1 MSAANAKIAIIGGGI
16 GGLAAALALH
26 RAGIDV
32 EVYEQATRISEI
44 GAGLNFSPNAL
55 LALRM
60 LDVEDE
66 AIAAGYR
73 DARQVTRHFAAGAV
87 MASQAR
93 DETSAAQFGAGY
105 LTIHRADMQA
115 ILLRHLPA
123 GRVHLA
129 KSCVSVENLARGA
142 VARFGDGTSIQADAI
157 IGADGIHSKVRE
169 ALFGPQPPRFTGCVC
184 WRGLVPVDAIVDM
197 PRFRDMAA
205 WWGPSGHVVHYLVRR
220 GEMVNFVAH
229 YDSDAWTEESWTQ
242 ECSRDELLATFKGWN
257 SDLLKLFSLSERY
270 YKWALYDRDPLP
282 QWGAGAITLL
292 GDSAHPMLP
301 YLGQGAAM
309 AIEDGCILAR
319 VLQQEQTV
327 EAALRLYE
335 HLRQPRTAQVQLAS
349 RARAKEYHLK
359 SPLERLWRDIK
370 LALRRRFGAD
380 RTTLRAAWVY
390 DYDVAKIS
398 LARP

>member
-1 MSAANAKIAIIGGGI
+1 MPTQRAKIAIIGGGI

-32 EVYEQATRISEI
+32 EVYEQASRITEI
-44 GAGLNFSPNAL
+44 GAGLNLSPNAL

-73 DARQVTRHFAAGAV
+73 DDEQLTRHFASGAV
-87 MASQAR
+87 MSRQPR
-93 DETSAAQFGAGY
+93 DEMSAAQYGAGY

-123 GRVHLA
+123 ERVYLA
-129 KSCVSVENLARGA
+129 KSCVNVENVAGGA
-142 VARFGDGTSIQADAI
+142 IARFADGTSVQANAI

-184 WRGLVPVDAIVDM
+184 WRGLVAVDAIADI
-197 PRFRDMAA
+197 PQFRNMAA

-229 YDSDAWTEESWTQ
+229 YDSENWTDESWTQ
-242 ECSRDELLATFKGWN
+242 ECSRDELLEAFKGWN
-257 SDLLKLFSLSERY
+257 EDLLKLFALSERY

-282 QWGAGAITLL
+282 QWGKGAITLL
-292 GDSAHPMLP
+292 GDAAHPMLP

-309 AIEDGCILAR
+309 AMEDGCILAR
-319 VLQQEQTV
+319 IIQQETNV

-335 HLRQPRTAQVQLAS
+335 SLRQSRTAQVQLAS

-359 SPLERLWRDIK
+359 SPFERWWRNAK

-380 RTTLRAAWVY
+380 RTTLRAGWVY
-390 DYDVAKIS
+390 DYDVAKI
-398 LARP
+398 LLERP